1 MTRAPVKKKCK
12 VRADCWPPKTLTAA
26 GIAETKEGDMAR
38 PVQIISGNRTK
49 IMSRYAMRC
58 NTLYDQAS
66 SAPGRAKRK
75 CCAMEIA
82 MLRNGDRE
90 ARDGD
95 VRESGQQILP
105 KMPLGESDGNV
116 K

>member
-66 SAPGRAKRK
+66 SAPGREAQ
-75 CCAMEIA
+75 
-82 MLRNGDRE
+82 MLRTGDRE
-90 ARDGD
+90 AREGD
-95 VRESGQQILP
+95 VRESGQQNLP
-105 KMPLGESDGNV
+105 RMRLGESDGNV